1 MDINTLLK
9 ANQIILREFNL
20 AKILAK
26 SIKIAI
32 ETAEAE
38 IGYLI
43 LKQKD
48 NLTIEAIASI
58 SSSQIRV
65 LQSLPIES
73 KDRETQ
79 LPLLPT
85 KIINEVAR
93 TREDIIFNNNKFE
106 VKFTEDPY
114 IAANQ
119 PKSLLCATLSDRD
132 RLIGVLY
139 LENNLTTGRF
149 TNDSLRLLKTLC
161 TRATIAIAKAQ
172 LESKNLEAES
182 TILPQNEEKLMQFLD
197 ELPLGIS
204 IATGEAKPNY
214 CDRTA
219 KKMLSKGAVDSI
231 FIEELARTYNAYFQ
245 SRELEPQAKKL
256 IHQALKGEKTYICDL
271 QIGSDEEIILLDIW
285 ASPIINQAGRIECV
299 IFVFD
304 DGSDRKQIEAEHLL
318 LQPVSHNLSYSY
330 QLGGGLAAS
339 AASYVVRDGDR
350 ELYQAILQSK
360 FAYVFNAR
368 QMGKSSLR
376 NKIIAQLRSQGYRC
390 GAIDLTEIGSSNLNS
405 EQWYASLIF
414 HLAKSLEISQFNIRP
429 TFTQWWKNLDPLSSV
444 SKFKKFIC
452 EIILKNIESKIVIF
466 IDEIDSIRRLPFD
479 VNDFLALIRFLYDYR
494 AANRDLSRLSFIL
507 LGTAN
512 PNYLMREPRANPF
525 NIGQQIC
532 LKGFKLDEV
541 QPLAGGLDRLCD
553 NSKKVLSEILF
564 WTGGQ
569 PFLTQKICHIIVHSG
584 QNIASGDEARS
595 IALLVK
601 EKIIENWQ
609 TQDNPAHFQV
619 IEQSILQSANKFALL
634 RLYEQ
639 ILEQGA
645 IAIDLSDL
653 QIELILSG
661 LVGCGDDFLKI
672 FNQIYLRIFNYKW
685 LTENQ
690 S

>member
-1 MDINTLLK
+1 LDIKTLLK

-32 ETAEAE
+32 ESVEAE

-43 LKQKD
+43 LKEKD
-48 NLTIEAIASI
+48 NLTIEAIASV

-85 KIINEVAR
+85 KIINQVAR

-114 IAANQ
+114 ITANQ

-149 TNDSLRLLKTLC
+149 TKDRLQLVKTLS
-161 TRATIAIAKAQ
+161 TQAAIAIEKAQ
-172 LESKNLEAES
+172 LKSKNLEAES
-182 TILPQNEEKLMQFLD
+182 TISPQNEEKLMQLLD
-197 ELPLGIS
+197 ELPLAIS
-204 IATGEAKPNY
+204 IATGETKPNY
-214 CDRTA
+214 FNRTA
-219 KKMLSKGAVDSI
+219 KKILSQGAIDSI
-231 FIEELARTYNAYFQ
+231 FIEESATTYNAYFQ
-245 SRELEPQAKKL
+245 SRDLEPQTKKL
-256 IHQALKGEKTYICDL
+256 IHKALKGETTYICDL
-271 QIGSDEEIILLDIW
+271 QIGSDEEMIPLDIW
-285 ASPIINQAGRIECV
+285 ASPIIDRAGRIEYV

-304 DGSDRKQIEAEHLL
+304 DGSDRQQIEAEHLL
-318 LQPVSHNLSYSY
+318 SQPVNNNLSDSY
-330 QLGGGLAAS
+330 QLGGGLAAN

-350 ELYQAILQSK
+350 ELYEAILQSK

-414 HLAKSLEISQFNIRP
+414 HLAKSLEISQFNLRP
-429 TFTQWWKNLDPLSSV
+429 TFTQWWKNLDPISSV

-494 AANRDLSRLSFIL
+494 AANQDLSRLSFIL

-512 PNYLMREPRANPF
+512 PNYLMKDSRANPF

-532 LKGFKLDEV
+532 LQGFKLNEV
-541 QPLAGGLDRLCD
+541 QPLAEGLDRLCD

-569 PFLTQKICHIIVHSG
+569 PFLTQKICHTIVHSG
-584 QNIASGDEARS
+584 RNIEAGNEAGS

-601 EKIIENWQ
+601 EKIIDNWKF
-609 TQDNPAHFQV
+609 QDNPAHFQV
-619 IEQSILQSANKFALL
+619 IEQSILQSANKLALL

-639 ILEQGA
+639 ILERGA
-645 IAIDLSDL
+645 IALDLSDL

-661 LVGCGDDFLKI
+661 LVGCRDDFLKI
-672 FNQIYLRIFNYKW
+672 FNQIYLRIFNYNW
-685 LTENQ
+685 LRQNQ
-690 S
+690 I